1 MTILFAE
8 MNDPAPVTCCIC
20 ARSAGTT
27 GIAIKK
33 GEKTKVAWLCD
44 DKDCRSQAEATMAL
58 KQKSLDHY
66 EKTAITEAKA
76 KIINSL
82 FDALLGAIWENGPR
96 DLNQMDDES
105 FAKIIAFSKDSK
117 DLEKTFENFLFEYS
131 SSLRRQVAEGAPP
144 F

>member
-1 MTILFAE
+1 
-8 MNDPAPVTCCIC
+8 
-20 ARSAGTT
+20 
-27 GIAIKK
+27 
-33 GEKTKVAWLCD
+33 
-44 DKDCRSQAEATMAL
+44 MAL

-82 FDALLGAIWENGPR
+82 FDALLSAIWENGPR

-131 SSLRRQVAEGAPP
+131 SSLKRQVAEGAPP